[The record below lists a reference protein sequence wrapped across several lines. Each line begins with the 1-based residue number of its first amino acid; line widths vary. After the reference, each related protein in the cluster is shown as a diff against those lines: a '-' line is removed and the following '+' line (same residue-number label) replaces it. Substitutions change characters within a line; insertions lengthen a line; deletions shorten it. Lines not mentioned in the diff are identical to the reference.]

1 MNFDFKF
8 NATVNLSVKD
18 LEKLIKDSIESQ
30 TKDYE
35 VTRVDFKI
43 ADTSDD
49 RFTNAAC
56 YSLTGCDV
64 TLKHKDT
71 IND

>member
-8 NATVNLSVKD
+8 NATVNLSKKD
-18 LEKLIKDSIESQ
+18 LEALIKDAIERQ

-56 YSLTGCDV
+56 YALTGCDV
-64 TLKHKDT
+64 TLKHKET
-71 IND
+71 K